1 MAAIGFIVMSPEHCF
16 FFRRQLAQLAKGCA
30 NAHHRLSMGL
40 TYQTNGRLLGTA
52 HAELLMRWD

>member
-1 MAAIGFIVMSPEHCF
+1 MSPEHCF